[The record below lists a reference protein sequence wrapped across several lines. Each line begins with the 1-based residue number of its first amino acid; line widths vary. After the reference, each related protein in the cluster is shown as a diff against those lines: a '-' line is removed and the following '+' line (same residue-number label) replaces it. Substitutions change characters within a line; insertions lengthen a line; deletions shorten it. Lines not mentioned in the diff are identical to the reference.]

1 MPLAGIGGSRNF
13 AQEKAKLGFQK
24 SWRDVCQKILRWC
37 PSKRLLRSDATFP
50 WIFLVVCLEEEA
62 YLRLSILRQ
71 QLWIYDRDER
81 MNLSLYGVYRRAV
94 RYRDLAQGLTFWRK
108 VLNQPAVAC
117 EKLVLVRVALGASA
131 PALLFLLALAVFSSD
146 GANRVG
152 LLFFKRLDNP

>member
-108 VLNQPAVAC
+108 VLTDLEIAEATG
-117 EKLVLVRVALGASA
+117 LTLGGVRSASSRGLAALR
-131 PALLFLLALAVFSSD
+131 
-146 GANRVG
+146 NRLEG
-152 LLFFKRLDNP
+152 RL